1 MRLSRRRFVQASAI
15 AAASSMASFS
25 PVIGPAAAQETVHGL
40 SLFGDLKYG
49 PDFAHFDYVEP
60 NAPKGGMLYL
70 ATVGTFSTLNPF
82 TLKGV
87 SAAGAGFPFESLL
100 EGAADEPDAAYGLV
114 AAEVALAPDR
124 RSVRFLLRPEA
135 RWHDGTPVT
144 AADVAFSFEIL
155 TTEGAPSFATQLA
168 GVDRVETSGDR
179 DVTFH
184 LAGPD
189 NRKLPLIVG
198 GMPIVS
204 EAYFPRPI
212 LRRDD
217 V

>member
-25 PVIGPAAAQETVHGL
+25 PMIGPATAQETAHGL

-49 PDFAHFDYVEP
+49 PDSAHFDYVEP
-60 NAPKGGMLYL
+60 NAPKGGTLHL

-100 EGAADEPDAAYGLV
+100 EGAADEPDAAYGLI

-124 RSVRFLLRPEA
+124 RSLCASSCGRRRAGTTAHRSRPPMWRSRSRF
-135 RWHDGTPVT
+135 
-144 AADVAFSFEIL
+144 
-155 TTEGAPSFATQLA
+155 
-168 GVDRVETSGDR
+168 
-179 DVTFH
+179 
-184 LAGPD
+184 
-189 NRKLPLIVG
+189 
-198 GMPIVS
+198 
-204 EAYFPRPI
+204 
-212 LRRDD
+212 
-217 V
+217 